1 MLTAADNREP
11 LSLDYPEL
19 APIAQ
24 VLRQLTLNHRLRQ
37 KRAVSEPV
45 AQADEAEE
53 VSAEQPSERIHQT
66 PWTVTTGSW
75 VTLPPISAA
84 EATKAINEL
93 ARGIASLS
101 LKGTSR

>member
-24 VLRQLTLNHRLRQ
+24 ALRQLTLNHRLRL

-45 AQADEAEE
+45 AQGDEAEE
-53 VSAEQPSERIHQT
+53 VPAEQPPE
-66 PWTVTTGSW
+66 
-75 VTLPPISAA
+75 
-84 EATKAINEL
+84 
-93 ARGIASLS
+93 
-101 LKGTSR
+101 

>member
-1 MLTAADNREP
+1 MHPRTAKTTGSKRQRMLTAPDNREP

-24 VLRQLTLNHRLRQ
+24 VLRQLILNHRLRQ

-53 VSAEQPSERIHQT
+53 VPAELPSERIHQT
-66 PWTVTTGSW
+66 PWTVTTGS
-75 VTLPPISAA
+75 
-84 EATKAINEL
+84 
-93 ARGIASLS
+93 
-101 LKGTSR
+101 